1 MARIKKLNFVV
12 LENISAANSRRWFTQ
27 ERAASLARL
36 TIVIGLHVLV
46 LAGLFSWSWSPT
58 PIEVSILTLQDLEG
72 DTPKTEDSQVQEPV
86 QPSIAATQVP
96 SAESIET
103 EQIDIALTQQSQ
115 PEPESAV
122 QSRLEAPPESRP
134 FTVPAPVPKPVQRA
148 AVPQP
153 TATGAAAAANSTA
166 NARQGSDAEQAS
178 TAARFDADYLHN
190 PAPTYPSQSRRLKEE
205 GTVLLLVR
213 VSADGAP
220 AEIEV
225 RQSSGFERLDEA
237 ALQAVRQWRFVPA
250 KRGSQN
256 VAASVIVPIQFKRQ

>member
-12 LENISAANSRRWFTQ
+12 SENISAAKSRRWFTQ

-134 FTVPAPVPKPVQRA
+134 FTETGSTRCD
-148 AVPQP
+148 P
-153 TATGAAAAANSTA
+153 TTNGDRCRRSSEFNSERTTRFRCRTGIH
-166 NARQGSDAEQAS
+166 G
-178 TAARFDADYLHN
+178 
-190 PAPTYPSQSRRLKEE
+190 
-205 GTVLLLVR
+205 
-213 VSADGAP
+213 GAF
-220 AEIEV
+220 
-225 RQSSGFERLDEA
+225 RC
-237 ALQAVRQWRFVPA
+237 
-250 KRGSQN
+250 
-256 VAASVIVPIQFKRQ
+256 